1 MAGMFFKG
9 AKINLMKTIKNRLSQ
24 MDKKEVVKLIG
35 YYKGLKTLDEF
46 LNSKDIFHWIHKGK
60 YDFENTS
67 KEFFI
72 KLCKILNISD
82 EEVGKE
88 LNYIEA
94 KENELRKFEGVYL
107 FVNTNFKNT
116 QEPIFVL
123 AFMKAKRRIYP
134 NLEDL
139 IFKSDEEV
147 FKIISQIIKIHY
159 KENKGLLPM
168 WGEII
173 NYVYHHIDGK
183 IYVFDF
189 NGNLVEN
196 GEYIESKAVLCV
208 GNKKLFEG

>member
-1 MAGMFFKG
+1 M
-9 AKINLMKTIKNRLSQ
+9 NLMKTIKNRLLQ

-35 YYKGLKTLDEF
+35 YKNISKGLETLDEF

-72 KLCKILNISD
+72 KLCKILNIPD
-82 EEVGKE
+82 EEVEKE

-94 KENELRKFEGVYL
+94 KENELRKFEGVYI
-107 FVNTNFKNT
+107 FVNTPFIKR
-116 QEPIFVL
+116 PVSPMFALVVP
-123 AFMKAKRRIYP
+123 RRIYL
-134 NLEDL
+134 NKEDL

-147 FKIISQIIKIHY
+147 FKVISQIVRTHY
-159 KENKGLLPM
+159 KENKGSLPM
-168 WGEII
+168 WGKII
-173 NYVYHHIDGK
+173 NYVCHHSDGK
-183 IYVFDF
+183 AYVFDV

-196 GEYIESKAVLCV
+196 GKYIESKAVLCV